1 VKNINVLPNADKL
14 YPKVTSGFLVGIR
27 SLSQPENAVTKIVV
41 VSATPSIK
49 PIIVGLKPR
58 VLERNRGRDLVRI
71 SLEQSFRKET
81 TPNLTGRDG
90 TIFIL
95 TED

>member
-1 VKNINVLPNADKL
+1 
-14 YPKVTSGFLVGIR
+14 VTSGFLAGIR

-41 VSATPSIK
+41 VSAKPSIK

-90 TIFIL
+90 TNFVFAG
-95 TED
+95 DWAS